1 MKYALIGLIAVL
13 IAGVFVFGAVPMS
26 SFDKAVGL
34 NSSPDNGKNG
44 VKDADHDDD
53 DEDEDD
59 NETGLAG
66 GGGWCDVNMSGSIFK
81 DTFGVYIS
89 GNLSNTSSNHFV
101 FQARD
106 QNAMIHSG
114 NFTDIQVDNTTEENV
129 TYVHA
134 WGWATYDKCEGF
146 WFHLI
151 LKDNGTRAND
161 LFELQLY
168 KDSEKDWTMDEAD
181 PILHWVFEGL
191 DGGNI
196 WVNE

>member
-1 MKYALIGLIAVL
+1 MKYLVVGLIAIL
-13 IAGVFVFGAVPMS
+13 IAGVFVFSAVPVS
-26 SFDKAVGL
+26 SLDKALGL
-34 NSSPDNGKNG
+34 SSNPDRNKNE
-44 VKDADHDDD
+44 VKDNDDLDDEDD
-53 DEDEDD
+53 DE

-66 GGGWCDVNMSGSIFK
+66 GGGWCDVNMSGSMLK

-89 GNLSNTSSNHFV
+89 GNLSNTSSNSFV

-106 QNAMIHSG
+106 QDATIHSR
-114 NFTDIQVDNTTEENV
+114 NFTDLQVDNTTEENV

-134 WGWATYDKCEGF
+134 WGWATYDKYEGF
-146 WFHLI
+146 WFHLV

-161 LFELQLY
+161 LFELWLY
-168 KDSEKDWTMDEAD
+168 KDGQKDWTMDEAD
-181 PILHWVFEGL
+181 PILHWVFDGL